1 MSADA
6 PQTPPANDP
15 SWDQFSNEL
24 KLARAP
30 FAQPPGPNDV
40 ARLLQR
46 AEEADAQAPSW
57 LRVLVPAGV
66 LAVVAA
72 GVLTFMLTRGEPEV
86 AWTAKPVLASAST
99 TTGAVTETAAEGRAI
114 FSLGDDTVGVG
125 PGSRVE
131 VAAAS
136 NKATRLVLSKGSV
149 AASVDPSR
157 GKRNF
162 DVETP
167 LGRVHVVGTV
177 FRVRTFEDE
186 LSVEVQRGTV
196 EVTYG
201 KELSRVTGGQ
211 VLTVKGGVGVLAKAE
226 RAGVFDELNEK
237 PVVAVVPPVP
247 PQPEPV
253 VEPQPVDEPE
263 PAVKDE
269 PAPASPKKKGAPA
282 AKLAEWRTRAARGEC
297 GLVMAEVKK
306 SLGQAPDDVPAR
318 MTLADCQRRTGD
330 KAGAVDSYLKASAG
344 KGAEANRATLMAASV
359 LQDELSQPARA
370 IKLLD
375 KYLARGAES
384 RDLEASVLV
393 RKARALQ
400 ATGKKDQAR
409 AVVDVVLKK
418 FGDTSAAPD
427 ALRLRDAL

>member
-6 PQTPPANDP
+6 PQTPATDPA
-15 SWDQFSNEL
+15 WDKFSSEL

-46 AEEADAQAPSW
+46 AEEAEAQAPSW
-57 LRVLVPAGV
+57 LRVLAPAGALAVVVAGV
-66 LAVVAA
+66 LAF
-72 GVLTFMLTRGEPEV
+72 VLLRGEPEV
-86 AWTAKPVLASAST
+86 AWTAKPVVATAVT
-99 TTGAVTETAAEGRAI
+99 TTGSVTETAADGRTI

-125 PGSRVE
+125 PDSRVE
-131 VAAAS
+131 IAAAS

-149 AASVDPSR
+149 AAHVDPSR
-157 GKRNF
+157 GKRSF

-167 LGRVHVVGTV
+167 LGRVHVVGTI
-177 FRVRTFEDE
+177 FRVRALEDE

-201 KELSRVTGGQ
+201 QQTSRVTANQ
-211 VLTVKGGVGVLAKAE
+211 LLTVKGGVGALSKVE
-226 RAGVFDELNEK
+226 SAGVFDELNEK
-237 PVVAVVPPVP
+237 PAVVPPVP

-253 VEPQPVDEPE
+253 VEVQPVEEPE

-269 PAPASPKKKGAPA
+269 PASPKKKGAPA
-282 AKLAEWRTRAARGEC
+282 AKLAEWRTRASRGEC
-297 GLVMAEVKK
+297 GLVMVEVKK

-330 KAGAVDSYLKASAG
+330 KKGAVESYLKASAG
-344 KGAEANRATLMAASV
+344 KGVEANRATLMAASV

-393 RKARALQ
+393 RKARALL

-409 AVVDVVLKK
+409 AVADVVLKK

-427 ALRLRDAL
+427 ALRLRDSL

>member
-1 MSADA
+1 MSANA
-6 PQTPPANDP
+6 PQTPANDP
-15 SWDQFSNEL
+15 AWDKFSSEL

-30 FAQPPGPNDV
+30 FAEPPGPNDV

-46 AEEADAQAPSW
+46 AEEAEAQAPSW
-57 LRVLVPAGV
+57 LRVLAPAGALALVVAGV
-66 LAVVAA
+66 LAF
-72 GVLTFMLTRGEPEV
+72 VLLRGEPEV
-86 AWTAKPVLASAST
+86 QWTVKPVVAAAAT
-99 TTGAVTETAAEGRAI
+99 TTGAVTETAADGRAI

-131 VAAAS
+131 IAAAS

-149 AASVDPSR
+149 AAHVDPAR

-167 LGRVHVVGTV
+167 LGRVHVVGTI
-177 FRVRTFEDE
+177 FRVRALEDE
-186 LSVEVQRGTV
+186 LAVEVQRGTV

-201 KELSRVTGGQ
+201 QETSRVTAGQ
-211 VLTVKGGVGVLAKAE
+211 KLTVKGGVGTLGARDGEGA
-226 RAGVFDELNEK
+226 FDELNET
-237 PVVAVVPPVP
+237 PVVAVVPPV

-253 VEPQPVDEPE
+253 VEPQPVVDEPE

-269 PAPASPKKKGAPA
+269 PAPSPKKKGAPA

-330 KAGAVDSYLKASAG
+330 KKGAVDSYLKASAG
-344 KGAEANRATLMAASV
+344 KGAEANRATLMAAAV
-359 LQDELSQPARA
+359 LQDELSQPAKA

-427 ALRLRDAL
+427 ALRLRDSL